1 MIFGRKTR
9 QKKAISILLCGSS
22 PGCGVTTLAL
32 GIANY
37 YSSYEK
43 RRVCYVEFREESK
56 LIHLG
61 KEGILAKGVPGV
73 RIQGVDIFLAS
84 YQDMEDLRKC
94 PYDVYI
100 IDADSQWSVF
110 WEHVE
115 WIFRCDKI
123 LVLGVYRPW
132 KYREVQCFMKQLIQ
146 HTIEIKSGDFYGTNV
161 DREGSERFYQ
171 EFHKK
176 VQSCPVID
184 NPFRL
189 NRKERQWIG
198 DLLINLL

>member
-1 MIFGRKTR
+1 
-9 QKKAISILLCGSS
+9 
-22 PGCGVTTLAL
+22 
-32 GIANY
+32 
-37 YSSYEK
+37 
-43 RRVCYVEFREESK
+43 
-56 LIHLG
+56 LG

-161 DREGSERFYQ
+161 DREVSGRFYQ
-171 EFHKK
+171 EFHQSQMK
-176 VQSCPVID
+176 VWFDCLQLERRANYFLTQGSNLQFPEMRV
-184 NPFRL
+184 
-189 NRKERQWIG
+189 NRY
-198 DLLINLL
+198 